1 MKDWKK
7 VVGSIA
13 PTIATAL
20 GGPLAGVATKF
31 LADTVLGKDASEE
44 EIGDYIIGATPEQ
57 LAAIKK
63 ADQEFKAKMKELEID
78 VERLAVDDRK
88 SARELFKVNIWPQ
101 IILSTLFLLGYFLLI
116 GLLFSGVVALEEGM
130 RDVANV
136 LLGGV
141 TIGVPLILRF
151 WFGGSLHDNEHM
163 DKIYHST
170 PNK

>member
-31 LADTVLGKDASEE
+31 LADTVLGKDATEDE
-44 EIGDYIIGATPEQ
+44 LGEYIIGATPEQ
-57 LAAIKK
+57 LASIKK
-63 ADQEFKAKMKELEID
+63 ADQDFKAKMRELDID

-88 SARELFKVNIWPQ
+88 SARELFKTNIWPQ
-101 IILSTLFLLGYFLLI
+101 IVLSIVFVVGYFSLV
-116 GLLFSGVVALEEGM
+116 GMLFSGVLELHDSM
-130 RDVANV
+130 KDVANV
-136 LLGGV
+136 LLGGI

-163 DKIYHST
+163 DRIYNST